1 MSVSLLRQ
9 RIHRHL
15 HTSIR
20 AMSPSNEV
28 DSAIISLLSLDPA
41 KTTFSSHGGVGMS
54 SASTSKISTTTP
66 DGMPKDYF
74 LKTGTGDK
82 ARTMFLGEHASLNAM
97 HSVVPSL
104 CPRSY
109 GHGQFQDGSGKS
121 FLVTDFLD
129 LSGGRR
135 TGGDLARRTMSLAQK
150 MAKLHTS
157 PAPVPDGHDQPMF
170 GFAVATCCG
179 DTPQDN
185 TFTRS
190 WADFY
195 ATRRLRFIL
204 GRCEARNGS
213 HNELAELVEKTAHN
227 VVPRLL
233 RDGHLG
239 GEKGIQAV
247 VVHGDLWSGNAGRGK
262 IMDGGEQEKQGIQ
275 DVAYDSSAFYAHN
288 EYELGIM
295 KMFGGF
301 GQSFLEEYHQTCPK
315 TEPVEEYDDRVA
327 LYELLVPAAS
337 AVQHLL
343 ILC

>member
-1 MSVSLLRQ
+1 MSVLLSSRG
-9 RIHRHL
+9 IYEHL
-15 HTSIR
+15 RKGIR
-20 AMSPSNEV
+20 TMSPSNAV

-54 SASTSKISTTTP
+54 SASTSKISTTLS
-66 DGMPKDYF
+66 DGLRKNYF
-74 LKTGTGDK
+74 LKTGTGDMAK
-82 ARTMFLGEHASLNAM
+82 MMFLGEHASLNAM

-109 GHGQFQDGSGKS
+109 GHGQFKDGSGKS

-135 TGGDLARRTMSLAQK
+135 SGGDVTGQTMSLAQK
-150 MAKLHTS
+150 MAKLHTTT
-157 PAPVPDGHDQPMF
+157 APVPDGHDQPMF
-170 GFAVATCCG
+170 GFPATTCCA

-195 ATRRLRFIL
+195 ANSRLRFIL
-204 GRCEARNGS
+204 GRCEMRNGR
-213 HNELAELVEKTAHN
+213 HDELAELVEKTANN

-233 RDGHLG
+233 GDGHLG
-239 GEKGIQAV
+239 GENGIKPV
-247 VVHGDLWSGNAGRGK
+247 VVHGDLWSGNAGRGR
-262 IMDGGEQEKQGIQ
+262 IMDGGEQEEQGIQ
-275 DVAYDSSAFYAHN
+275 DVVFDSSACYGHN

-301 GQSFLEEYHQTCPK
+301 GQSFLEEYHKTCPK

-327 LYELLVPAAS
+327 LYEL
-337 AVQHLL
+337 
-343 ILC
+343 